1 MTITSE
7 RAAPA
12 AGSPPP
18 ANPVSTVPPARWDR
32 RWWAIA
38 AAVIGSSVVAAGIDP
53 TEIFNPPGRV
63 QVSKFFAAMVRP
75 DLSREM
81 LTLTARESAVT
92 VSYALLGSA
101 LALVI
106 GLVGGVLLTERV
118 WSPQH
123 GPMAGGGRAGWGV
136 SRVVFAVPRSMHEVV
151 FGLLLVNI
159 LGLNP
164 LVAVLALGIPYGA
177 VTAKVFAE
185 LLDDVPRDAEL
196 TLRATGAGRLTAFA
210 FGTVPQAISDLLS
223 YAFYRFECALRG
235 AAVLGIIGAGGLG
248 FQLALSFQSLR
259 YEEMWTLLWALILLS
274 GVADRWSSAV
284 RRRRNALVAEARLDA
299 VDGHAA
305 TGAGSTA
312 EGEASTGARSE
323 PRSDRFLQV
332 SALICAAGVPV
343 AWWWLDLDVTSLWDD
358 RARLLTTELVED
370 AWPPQIGDG
379 GWWRLFTDSLNT
391 IALAVLA
398 LGLSFAVSSPLS
410 FLARRPDPRDR
421 GPAAGVRLVGAW
433 LLRFVLLIARS
444 VPPPVWALI
453 VVFVVFPG
461 LWPAAIALAIYNTG
475 VLGRLKGEVLENHD
489 PRPARQL
496 VASGATAAG
505 ALTFATV
512 PSVAGRFVALGLYRW
527 EVMVRETVIV
537 GTVGA
542 AGLGLRLD
550 QQASNFDYDGLLA
563 TIGALFAVTLL
574 VDFTSAAVRRTL
586 R

>member
-1 MTITSE
+1 MTITGETTTRPTAVPS
-7 RAAPA
+7 AAA
-12 AGSPPP
+12 VRRTPPP
-18 ANPVSTVPPARWDR
+18 RWDR
-32 RWWAIA
+32 RWWIITGAV
-38 AAVIGSSVVAAGIDP
+38 VIGSSVVAAGVDP

-63 QVSKFFAAMVRP
+63 QVSKFFTAMVQP
-75 DLSREM
+75 DLSGEM
-81 LTLTARESAVT
+81 LALTAREAAVT

-101 LALVI
+101 LALMI
-106 GLVGGVLLTERV
+106 GLFGGVLLTERV

-123 GPMAGGGRAGWGV
+123 GPLNPAGRLGWGV
-136 SRVVFAVPRSMHEVV
+136 SRVAFAAPRSMHEVV

-185 LLDDVPRDAEL
+185 LLDDVSLDAEL

-210 FGTVPQAISDLLS
+210 FGTVPQAITDLLS

-299 VDGHAA
+299 VADRADGRTPDDQPAP
-305 TGAGSTA
+305 S
-312 EGEASTGARSE
+312 
-323 PRSDRFLQV
+323 PRRGPGSDRFLRL
-332 SALICAAGVPV
+332 SALVCAVGVPV
-343 AWWWLDLDVTSLWDD
+343 AWWWLDIDLTSLWDT
-358 RARLLTTELVED
+358 RARTLTGELVAD

-379 GWWRLFTDSLNT
+379 GWWRLVTDSLNT

-398 LGLSFAVSSPLS
+398 LSLSFAVSSPLA
-410 FLARRPDPRDR
+410 FLARRPDQRR
-421 GPAAGVRLVGAW
+421 SGPAAALGLVAAWFLRL
-433 LLRFVLLIARS
+433 VLLIARS

-461 LWPAAIALAIYNTG
+461 LWPGAIALAIYNTG

-496 VASGATAAG
+496 IASGATATG
-505 ALTFATV
+505 ALTMATV

-527 EVMVRETVIV
+527 EVMIRETVIV

-550 QQASNFDYDGLLA
+550 QQAANFDYDGLLA
-563 TIGALFAVTLL
+563 TIAALFAVTLA